1 MFAQVKITFRKRLIA
16 FIINIIGTAVI
27 LNGIYGFDVSLIQN
41 IEITSVFFIWNF
53 IIHHIIDNIKEWR
66 GG

>member
-1 MFAQVKITFRKRLIA
+1 MYKSFKKTLKRRVVS

-41 IEITSVFFIWNF
+41 IEITSVFFVWNF
-53 IIHHIIDNIKEWR
+53 IVHHIIDIMKER
-66 GG
+66 NNG